1 TPTLFEKINE
11 MAISKGIPTAVDPKK
26 RNFRHY
32 KNVSLFKPNFK
43 EFTDGVDIPVE
54 KGDLEKIRREAGL
67 FREKQSFKII
77 FITLSEL
84 GVFISNG
91 VQELYF
97 PANIRYVA
105 DVSGAGDTVIS
116 VASLALATGLNPGI
130 LAWMSNLAGGL
141 VCEKTGVSPVNKDQL
156 INEMLLQK
164 TALF

>member
-1 TPTLFEKINE
+1 

-26 RNFRHY
+26 RNFNHY

-43 EFTDGVDIPVE
+43 EFTDGVGVTIE
-54 KGDLEKIRREAGL
+54 KSDFETIKKLSGA
-67 FREKQSFKII
+67 FKQKQNIKII

-91 VQELYF
+91 VQEQYF

-116 VASLALATGLNPGI
+116 VAGLALASGLNPGTM
-130 LAWMSNLAGGL
+130 AWMSNLAGGL
-141 VCEKTGVSPVNKDQL
+141 VCEKTGVAPVNKEQL
-156 INEMLLQK
+156 INEMLSQK